1 MTYNEAKLYFSEDN
15 DVIGYLNYILGI
27 PEHPLPIYDSGD
39 YMFFRKILSQDVNFL
54 LWQNGDVLELM
65 DLERFT
71 KEEFEEFEKQ
81 FSLFFYCY
89 KFKGVRKF
97 IKPVN
102 HLL

>member
-1 MTYNEAKLYFSEDN
+1 MTYNEAKLYFSEGN

-39 YMFFRKILSQDVNFL
+39 YMFFRKILSQGVNFL

-65 DLERFT
+65 DLEGFT
-71 KEEFEEFEKQ
+71 KEQFEQFEKE
-81 FSLFFYCY
+81 FNLFFYCY

-102 HLL
+102 YLL

>member
-1 MTYNEAKLYFSEDN
+1 MTYNEAKLYFSKDN

-71 KEEFEEFEKQ
+71 KEEFEKFDKQ

-102 HLL
+102 YLL